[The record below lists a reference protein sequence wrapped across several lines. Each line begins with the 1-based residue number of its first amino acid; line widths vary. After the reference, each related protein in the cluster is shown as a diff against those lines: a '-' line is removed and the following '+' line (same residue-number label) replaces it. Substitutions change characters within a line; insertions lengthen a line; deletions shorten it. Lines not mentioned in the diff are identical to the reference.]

1 MMNGALVSTFERWKH
16 HIIEEKQIKTNA
28 LRVVQR
34 LMNGALVSAFER
46 WKNRIIEEK
55 QIKTKAVK
63 VVQEEVAINLSA
75 KKPVRLSLRRILAQ
89 KNASPVC
96 STCTR

>member
-1 MMNGALVSTFERWKH
+1 MNGALVSTFGRWKH
-16 HIIEEKQIKTNA
+16 HIIEEKQIKTKA
-28 LRVVQR
+28 LRMVQR
-34 LMNGALVSAFER
+34 LMSGALVSVSER
-46 WKNRIIEEK
+46 WTHHISEEK
-55 QIKTKAVK
+55 QVKTKAFK
-63 VVQEEVAINLSA
+63 VVHEEVATNLSA

>member
-1 MMNGALVSTFERWKH
+1 MSGALVSTFERWKH
-16 HIIEEKQIKTNA
+16 HIIEEKQIKTKA
-28 LRVVQR
+28 LRVVQQR
-34 LMNGALVSAFER
+34 LMSGALVSVFER
-46 WKNRIIEEK
+46 RKHHIIEEK
-55 QIKTKAVK
+55 QIKTKAFK
-63 VVQEEVAINLSA
+63 VVQEEVAINISA